1 MKTAL
6 MSARLMSAGLIL
18 ACVFGVGN
26 AAAREVDLRAEEVV
40 ARAQLAARY
49 AGDDGRSFARMLITD
64 GRGQQQQRVFTL
76 LRRDIEDGG
85 DQDFLVVFSRPA
97 DVRGTAFLV
106 NKKTQ
111 RDDDRWLYLPALDLE
126 KRISAGDKRTSF
138 VGSDFFY
145 EDISGRN
152 PALDWHSIVSEN
164 EHEIIIRC
172 DPKQPDS
179 VEFAYS
185 HAVIDPQ
192 TFLPIRAEYYTANG
206 ELFRKIETLET
217 AVVQGHP
224 TVMRSQVSDLRSGSS
239 TLLEMRSPQY
249 DIGLDARSFGTGAL
263 RNPPQQ
269 WLRP

>member
-1 MKTAL
+1 MDAEEDDAMKPVLKTLAFTL
-6 MSARLMSAGLIL
+6 LSTLCAGH
-18 ACVFGVGN
+18 AQ
-26 AAAREVDLRAEEVV
+26 AREVDPRAEAIV
-40 ARAQLAARY
+40 AKAQQAARY
-49 AGDDGRSFARMLITD
+49 AGDDGRSLARMRITD
-64 GRGQQQQRVFTL
+64 GRGQEQQRVFTI

-106 NKKTQ
+106 NKKTE

-145 EDISGRN
+145 EDISGRK
-152 PALDWHSIVSEN
+152 PALDWHSIVS
-164 EHEIIIRC
+164 C
-172 DPKQPDS
+172 DPKEPDS

-185 HAVIDPQ
+185 HAVIDPK
-192 TFLPIRAEYYTANG
+192 TFLPIRAEYYNADG

-224 TVMRSQVSDLRSGSS
+224 TVVRSQVTDLRSGSS
-239 TLLEMRSPQY
+239 TLMEMRNPQY
-249 DIGLDARSFGTGAL
+249 DIGLDESAFGTGAL

>member
-1 MKTAL
+1 MTPVLKTLAFAL
-6 MSARLMSAGLIL
+6 LGTFCAGHAQARD
-18 ACVFGVGN
+18 
-26 AAAREVDLRAEEVV
+26 VDPRAEAIV
-40 ARAQLAARY
+40 AKAQQAARY
-49 AGDDGRSFARMLITD
+49 AGDDGRSLARMLITD
-64 GRGQQQQRVFTL
+64 GRGQQQQRVFTI

-106 NKKTQ
+106 NKKTE

-152 PALDWHSIVSEN
+152 PALDWHSIVSEG
-164 EHEIIIRC
+164 EREIVIRC
-172 DPKQPDS
+172 DPKEPDS

-185 HAVIDPQ
+185 HAVIDPK
-192 TFLPIRAEYYTANG
+192 TFLPIRAEYYNADG

-224 TVMRSQVSDLRSGSS
+224 TVVRSQVTDLRSGSS
-239 TLLEMRSPQY
+239 TLMEMRNPQY
-249 DIGLDARSFGTGAL
+249 DIGLDESAFGTGAL